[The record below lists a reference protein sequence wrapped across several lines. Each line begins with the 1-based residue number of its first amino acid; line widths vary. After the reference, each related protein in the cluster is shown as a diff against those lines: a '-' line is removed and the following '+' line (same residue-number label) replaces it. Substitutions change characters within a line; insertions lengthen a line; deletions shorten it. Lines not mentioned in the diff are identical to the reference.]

1 MVLLRL
7 LVLLLVEI
15 PLALILGFCRAVA
28 ERPIVQHAY
37 YDCVIPLLVDMVSRV
52 LSHPHVVQHAAAPMV
67 AEGIHEFLTQS
78 ERVEQHVR
86 NFTATVSKT
95 QPEWARQQGKDFP
108 LLLRSFFQGM
118 VAATVGKQQQ
128 QQQQS
133 SCCSSH
139 DESGE
144 RSPQRDTTPATT
156 TTTVTN
162 TTPTPTNTTT
172 TMVMLNVSAVPRND
186 DDECK
191 QAD

>member
-1 MVLLRL
+1 MILFRL
-7 LVLLLVEI
+7 IVFLLVEI

-37 YDCVIPLLVDMVSRV
+37 YDCVLPLLVDVVSRI
-52 LSHPHVVQHAAAPMV
+52 LSHPHVQHAAAPVV
-67 AEGIHEFLTQS
+67 AEGLHEFLTQS

-118 VAATVGKQQQ
+118 VAATVGKQQEQ
-128 QQQQS
+128 QQQQP
-133 SCCSSH
+133 SCCSH
-139 DESGE
+139 DESDE
-144 RSPQRDTTPATT
+144 RRSSPQRDAPTT
-156 TTTVTN
+156 TTTTTN
-162 TTPTPTNTTT
+162 TTTATTT
-172 TMVMLNVSAVPRND
+172 TMVMLNVSAVPSND
-186 DDECK
+186 DDDGDECK